1 MKHFLLLILLT
12 HGFLLVNAQSDS
24 LVIARKNSWKINRVT
39 KGVKAKSIHFN
50 NCELFNA
57 KQFLSI
63 IEIMPKSKLKFDLV
77 YQPKELLIL
86 DTIARRKNAIA
97 AINGTFFDIKNGGS
111 VDYIES
117 NDTIINQSRLGNNNA
132 RAEHQKGAILFN
144 NYKLSIVQWDGTDN
158 WEQKFNATDVMVSGP
173 VLRINNEDVALKE
186 DAFNLARA
194 PRSAIGIKADGT
206 VIMLAVDGRMIEA
219 EGVTIK
225 ELQQIMKWL
234 GCANAINLD
243 GGGSTTLYQ
252 INKQDGQIINHP
264 SDNKIFDH
272 AGQRKVANAIV
283 LLK

>member
-173 VLRINNEDVALKE
+173 VLIINNKDVALKE

-234 GCANAINLD
+234 GCANAVNLD

-252 INKQDGQIINHP
+252 MNKQDGQIINHP

>member
-24 LVIARKNSWKINRVT
+24 LVIARKNSCKINRVT

-63 IEIMPKSKLKFDLV
+63 IETMPKSKLKFDLV

-252 INKQDGQIINHP
+252 MNKQDGQIINHP

-272 AGQRKVANAIV
+272 AGQRRVANAIV